1 MEKAASVFSLKLDN
15 GHKLLCPWIENSC
28 EETLSEFPSMTPQ
41 DLVDRHEERSEAL
54 LQLLSLPI
62 ISPSAIEYMRSSDLE
77 EFLKRS
83 IAPAPACGNTSAE
96 VSQTQSLI
104 NHVGASPAQLFYQV

>member
-41 DLVDRHEERSEAL
+41 DLVERHEERSEAL
-54 LQLLSLPI
+54 LQLLALPV
-62 ISPSAIEYMRSSDLE
+62 ISPSAIDYMKSSDLE
-77 EFLKRS
+77 EFLIRS
-83 IAPAPACGNTSAE
+83 IAAPASGDTAAE
-96 VSQTQSLI
+96 CSQTESLI

>member
-1 MEKAASVFSLKLDN
+1 VEKAASVFSLKLES

-28 EETLSEFPSMTPQ
+28 EETLSEFPLMAPQ

-54 LQLLSLPI
+54 LQLLALPV

-77 EFLKRS
+77 EFLKRP
-83 IAPAPACGNTSAE
+83 IAPACSDTAAE
-96 VSQTQSLI
+96 SSQTESLT

>member
-41 DLVDRHEERSEAL
+41 DLVERHEERSEAL
-54 LQLLSLPI
+54 LQLLALPV
-62 ISPSAIEYMRSSDLE
+62 ISPSAIDYMKSSDLE
-77 EFLKRS
+77 GFLKRP
-83 IAPAPACGNTSAE
+83 IAPASGDTE
-96 VSQTQSLI
+96 FSQTESLI
-104 NHVGASPAQLFYQV
+104 NHVGATPAQLFYQV

>member
-1 MEKAASVFSLKLDN
+1 MVLSLKLDD
-15 GHKLLCPWIENSC
+15 GHKLLCPWIDNSC

-54 LQLLSLPI
+54 LQVLSLPI

-77 EFLKRS
+77 EFLKQP
-83 IAPAPACGNTSAE
+83 IAPACGDKSAE
-96 VSQTQSLI
+96 LSQTQSLI

>member
-1 MEKAASVFSLKLDN
+1 
-15 GHKLLCPWIENSC
+15 
-28 EETLSEFPSMTPQ
+28 MTPQ

-54 LQLLSLPI
+54 LQLLALPI

-77 EFLKRS
+77 QFLKRL
-83 IAPAPACGNTSAE
+83 IAPASGITAAE
-96 VSQTQSLI
+96 CSQTESLI